1 MDQSLVMQRIISAVS
16 DYTGVEAARLSAAT
30 ALFGASGLLDSIGLV
45 NVVLDVEQRIGQE
58 TGAALTIADERA
70 MSQRRSPF
78 RTVGSLAEYVAGLLG
93 GAEGTPG
100 ILGDASVA
108 PATSTQRVCE
118 LDNRVPILVTGA
130 RARGPCSPA
139 TQTETRQ

>member
-1 MDQSLVMQRIISAVS
+1 MDQSLVMQRIIAAVS

-45 NVVLDVEQRIGQE
+45 NVVLDVEQRVAQE
-58 TGAALTIADERA
+58 TGTALTIADERA
-70 MSQRRSPF
+70 MSQKRSPF

-93 GAEGTPG
+93 RADGSPEIRGSAGVALAPASPRACE
-100 ILGDASVA
+100 LASLDASRA
-108 PATSTQRVCE
+108 QA
-118 LDNRVPILVTGA
+118 A

-139 TQTETRQ
+139 SRTETRP